1 MENTVNDKI
10 EKFLFLLGNVLNTN
24 KDIVMQN

>member
-10 EKFLFLLGNVLNTN
+10 EKFLFLLENVLNTN